1 MLPTLVLLIFCSFL
15 HSAAFEGNYWSPILL
30 QNQKESLQR
39 ILSKDSCSTWGGGH
53 FSTFDKYQYDFTGT
67 CNYIFATV
75 CDETSPDFNIQFRR
89 GLDKKIARIIIELG
103 PSVVIVEKGSISIRS
118 VGVIQLPYTSNG
130 IQIAPYGRNIRL
142 VAKLMEMEL
151 VVMWNNDDYLM
162 VLAEKKYMGKTCG
175 MCGNYDG
182 YELNEFVREG
192 KLLDTYK
199 FAALQKMD
207 DPSEICLSEEIPISA
222 VPHKKYAVICT
233 QLLNLVS
240 PTCSV
245 PKDRFVIRCQ
255 LDMQDCS
262 EPGQNNCTCSTLSEY
277 SRQCAMS
284 HQMVFNWRTEN
295 FCSVGKCSANQIYEE
310 CGSPCIKTCSNP
322 EYSCSSHCTYGC
334 FCPEGTVLDD
344 ISKNRTC
351 VHISQCP
358 CTLNGKTYAPGET
371 MNAACRTC
379 KCVMGQWN
387 CKDLPCPG
395 RCSLEG
401 GSFVTT
407 FDSRPYRFHGVCT
420 YVLMKSS
427 SLPHNG
433 TLMAVYE
440 KTGYS
445 HSETSL
451 SAIIYQSTKDKIV
464 ISQNDLLTDD
474 DELKRL
480 PYRSGDITVF
490 RQSSMYVQ
498 MHTNFGLEL
507 AVQTSPVFQAYVKVG
522 SQFKGRTLGL
532 CGNYNGDTTDDFMT
546 SMDITEGTASLFVD
560 SWRAGNCHPALE
572 RETDPC
578 ALSQLNKISAETH
591 CSVLTKKGTVFEKC
605 HAVVNP
611 IPFYKRCVYQA
622 CNYEETFPYICSA
635 LGSYARACSSMGL
648 ILENWRSSMDNCT
661 ITCTG
666 NQTFSYNTQ
675 ACDRT
680 CLSLSNRALECHPT
694 DIPIEG
700 CQCPKGMYLNHKNEC
715 VRKSHCPCYLEDR
728 KYILPDQST
737 MTGGITCYC
746 VNGRLSCTGKPQNP
760 AESCKA
766 PKKYISCSDNLEDK
780 YGAACAPTCQM
791 LATGIE
797 CIPTKCESG
806 CVCADGLYENLD
818 GRCVPAE
825 ECPCEYGGLAYGR
838 GEQIQTECEICTC
851 TKGKWKCV
859 QKTRCSSTCNLYG
872 EGHITTFDGQ
882 RFVFDGNCEYILAMD
897 GCSVNRPI
905 SSFKIVTENVICGKS
920 GVTCSRSIS
929 IYLGNLTII
938 LRDETF
944 AISGENPGIRYKVK
958 KNALHLMFD
967 IIIPG
972 KYNMTLIWNKHMNFF
987 IKISRETQE
996 TICGLCGNYN
1006 GNMKD
1011 DFETR
1016 SKYVASN
1023 ELEFVNSWKENPLC
1037 GDVYFV
1043 VDPCSKNPYRKAW
1056 AEKTCSV
1063 INSQVFS
1070 ACHNKVNRMPYYEA
1084 CVRDSC
1090 GCDIGGDC
1098 QCMCDAIAVY
1108 AMACLEKGICIDW
1121 RTPEFCPVYCEYYN
1135 SHKRKGIDDA
1145 FSRGY
1150 NDDKCT
1156 WHYRPCNCP
1165 NQNYKYVNIEG
1176 CYNCSHD
1183 EYFDHE
1189 EERCMPCG
1197 QVNVTT
1203 TPVPSSHSPVT
1214 TVQPK
1219 VTGSSTMSTLP
1230 TVPRT
1235 SSATTASP
1243 ETTNPTITTKI
1254 TVPRTSPSQPLV
1266 TIKSTTESEGTE
1278 ATTLHYP
1285 EVVTHLRTT
1294 LTQPVQRLMTQTQTP
1309 PATSTSSTSVPRETS
1324 PATSPEVPLTR
1335 TFPSSSSLPVTS
1347 ASSAS
1352 SLSSTQL
1359 GTSYP
1364 AREPTRAKTPTTK
1377 VVPAFTHKQS
1387 TVPHT
1392 GQPVTTEKITATTS
1406 ISSTSKTSVSTG
1418 ASPPSSTEA
1427 PLETASPHPSS
1438 PPAPS
1443 SPLSTWLPS
1452 TATTSTASSTA
1463 APSTS
1468 PRPTPTTLSTAKTST
1483 LPSPAS
1489 SPSSTVSSTWLS
1501 SVHPAFTHK
1510 QSTVPHIGPPVT
1522 TEKTTATTSI
1532 SSTSRTSFSTGSNP
1546 PSSTEAPLETASPH
1560 PSSPPAPSSPLS
1572 TRLPSTA
1579 TTSTASSTAAPSTS
1593 PRPTPTTLRPRPSSP
1608 TTSAAKES
1616 PVTESSAPTTAK
1628 TSTLP
1633 SPASSP
1639 SSTVSSTWLSS
1650 SQPAFTHKQSTV
1662 PHIGPP
1668 VTTEKTTATTSISS
1682 TSRTSFSTGSNPP
1695 SSTEAPLVT
1704 ASPHPSSPP
1713 APSSP
1718 LSTWLPSTATTS
1730 TASSTA
1736 APSTSPRPTPTTL
1749 RPRPSSPT
1757 TSAAKESPV
1766 TESSAPTTAKTSTL
1780 PSPASSPSSA
1790 VSSTWFSSSQP
1801 AAFTHKQS
1809 TVPHI
1814 GPPVTTEKTTATTS
1828 ISSTSRTSFSTGS
1841 NPPSST
1847 EAPLETA
1854 SPHPSSPP
1862 APSSPLSTR
1871 LPSTATTSTA
1881 SSTAAPSTSPRPTPT
1896 TLRPRLSS
1904 PTTSAAKE
1912 SPVTESSAPTTAKTS
1927 TLPSPASSP
1936 SSTVSSTWLSSAQP
1950 AITHKQ
1956 STVPHIGPPVTTH
1969 KTMATTSISSTS
1981 KSSVSTGAS
1990 PPSSTEA
1997 PLETASPHPSS
2008 PPAPSSPLSTRLP
2021 STATTST
2028 ASSTAAPSTS
2038 PRPTPTTLRPR
2049 PSSPTTSAA
2058 KESPVTESSAPTT
2071 AKTSTLPSPA
2081 SSPSSTVSSTWLSS
2095 SQPAAIT
2102 HQQSTVPHIAP
2113 PVTTH
2118 QTTATTSISSTSK
2131 TSVSTEVPLE
2141 TSPNPSSLP
2150 APSSPLS
2157 TQLPS
2162 TATSPFSSALAST
2175 ISTTSVPTSLTT
2187 SAFRSAE
2194 STTHPYFQNTTS
2206 TPHGKT
2212 SSFTVPTSI
2221 SAQSRPAL
2229 IPTVLSTTT
2238 TFAPHVIT
2246 TASTKSVEQSSL
2258 RTTTLTTARTTSS
2271 PPLTSGLS
2279 TSLSSVAPSTV
2290 PHERCREV
2298 EYEEEI
2304 TYKGC
2309 STNVT
2314 LSRCE
2319 GSCPSSTKLDVEKM
2333 MVITT
2338 CGCCRPLEL
2347 LKKQFQLPCQDPD
2360 NPGRRL
2366 TTEIIAFS
2374 GCVCNFD
2381 SCTH

>member
-1 MLPTLVLLIFCSFL
+1 VKKPNRGLECF
-15 HSAAFEGNYWSPILL
+15 
-30 QNQKESLQR
+30 
-39 ILSKDSCSTWGGGH
+39 LSKDSCSTWGGGH

-118 VGVIQLPYTSNG
+118 LPYTSNG

-222 VPHKKYAVICT
+222 HDRQHKHAVICT

-480 PYRSGDITVF
+480 PYRSDITVF

-1197 QVNVTT
+1197 KQHFFVHSNLKTT
-1203 TPVPSSHSPVT
+1203 T
-1214 TVQPK
+1214 
-1219 VTGSSTMSTLP
+1219 
-1230 TVPRT
+1230 
-1235 SSATTASP
+1235 
-1243 ETTNPTITTKI
+1243 
-1254 TVPRTSPSQPLV
+1254 
-1266 TIKSTTESEGTE
+1266 
-1278 ATTLHYP
+1278 
-1285 EVVTHLRTT
+1285 
-1294 LTQPVQRLMTQTQTP
+1294 
-1309 PATSTSSTSVPRETS
+1309 
-1324 PATSPEVPLTR
+1324 
-1335 TFPSSSSLPVTS
+1335 FPCCFC
-1347 ASSAS
+1347 
-1352 SLSSTQL
+1352 
-1359 GTSYP
+1359 SYP
-1364 AREPTRAKTPTTK
+1364 KYE
-1377 VVPAFTHKQS
+1377 
-1387 TVPHT
+1387 
-1392 GQPVTTEKITATTS
+1392 
-1406 ISSTSKTSVSTG
+1406 
-1418 ASPPSSTEA
+1418 ASGR
-1427 PLETASPHPSS
+1427 LHFNFCCPHPQNLSALL
-1438 PPAPS
+1438 PA
-1443 SPLSTWLPS
+1443 
-1452 TATTSTASSTA
+1452 
-1463 APSTS
+1463 
-1468 PRPTPTTLSTAKTST
+1468 
-1483 LPSPAS
+1483 
-1489 SPSSTVSSTWLS
+1489 
-1501 SVHPAFTHK
+1501 AFTHK

-1639 SSTVSSTWLSS
+1639 SSTLSCSAQLLQLSHYYTLNELYGTCGSLSAHPTIPTAFAQLGSWDTACIAGPKPVSKETLHATEYHAELYIVGGLSGTVIPTQPLLRDWLNIVQWQEVVSHS
-1650 SQPAFTHKQSTV
+1650 HLVGGAWFVFPLVSLLLKTFSIQSHMAVLAFSKCLPMPVEQGHPIMMKKLVPISFTLPFCLYPKYEASDRLHFNFCCPHPQNLSALLPAAFTHKQSTV

-1801 AAFTHKQS
+1801 GKTCISRQGALLRTSTGILPLGSYYKHFLPFEDRSQTVACGEDSQSQCSFFPRNTHYSITFTLEQS
-1809 TVPHI
+1809 TLPHI
-1814 GPPVTTEKTTATTS
+1814 GPPVTTEKTTAATS
-1828 ISSTSRTSFSTGS
+1828 ISSTSKTSV
-1841 NPPSST
+1841 ST
-1847 EAPLETA
+1847 EVPLETA

-1881 SSTAAPSTSPRPTPT
+1881 SSTAAPSPRPTPT
-1896 TLRPRLSS
+1896 TLRPRASS

-1936 SSTVSSTWLSSAQP
+1936 SSTVSSTWLSSAHRGELSLFP
-1950 AITHKQ
+1950 EGTHAYSHRVLSQ
-1956 STVPHIGPPVTTH
+1956 ELVVGCCLLEGTL
-1969 KTMATTSISSTS
+1969 SISSLF
-1981 KSSVSTGAS
+1981 K
-1990 PPSSTEA
+1990 TETRQLVDRTHSLSA
-1997 PLETASPHPSS
+1997 PFFPGNTQC
-2008 PPAPSSPLSTRLP
+2008 
-2021 STATTST
+2021 STAVSLKCCKQM
-2028 ASSTAAPSTS
+2028 
-2038 PRPTPTTLRPR
+2038 PTDYP
-2049 PSSPTTSAA
+2049 
-2058 KESPVTESSAPTT
+2058 
-2071 AKTSTLPSPA
+2071 
-2081 SSPSSTVSSTWLSS
+2081 
-2095 SQPAAIT
+2095 
-2102 HQQSTVPHIAP
+2102 
-2113 PVTTH
+2113 
-2118 QTTATTSISSTSK
+2118 
-2131 TSVSTEVPLE
+2131 
-2141 TSPNPSSLP
+2141 SLP
-2150 APSSPLS
+2150 H
-2157 TQLPS
+2157 
-2162 TATSPFSSALAST
+2162 
-2175 ISTTSVPTSLTT
+2175 
-2187 SAFRSAE
+2187 R
-2194 STTHPYFQNTTS
+2194 
-2206 TPHGKT
+2206 
-2212 SSFTVPTSI
+2212 
-2221 SAQSRPAL
+2221 
-2229 IPTVLSTTT
+2229 
-2238 TFAPHVIT
+2238 
-2246 TASTKSVEQSSL
+2246 
-2258 RTTTLTTARTTSS
+2258 
-2271 PPLTSGLS
+2271 
-2279 TSLSSVAPSTV
+2279 
-2290 PHERCREV
+2290 
-2298 EYEEEI
+2298 
-2304 TYKGC
+2304 
-2309 STNVT
+2309 
-2314 LSRCE
+2314 
-2319 GSCPSSTKLDVEKM
+2319 LDVEKM

-2381 SCTH
+2381 SLGEGK